1 MDEQMEYAEMLEI
14 PVSTIEVKT
23 KRGRKTKKAQNL
35 KEEVIS
41 KVNDENKTTKV
52 KRGRKSATNK
62 TSSVAPS
69 NATRA
74 SHTDAVN
81 IEELPTTMQ
90 TINSVQQNTPIEE
103 VLSFPIIEES
113 IPIAIPR
120 RKKRPYFARMF
131 GKEANE
137 WDADIFLSLLI

>member
-90 TINSVQQNTPIEE
+90 TINPVQQNTPIEE
-103 VLSFPIIEES
+103 
-113 IPIAIPR
+113 A
-120 RKKRPYFARMF
+120 
-131 GKEANE
+131 
-137 WDADIFLSLLI
+137 LSLHARHIKNVKLWQSFFQGSHLFVGNAVGA